1 MDRYLEQSRQYWDRH
16 ARQDPMWAV
25 LSDPVKKG
33 HKWELQEFMANGE
46 REIALLMHQLAQL
59 GMDPAPTAAL
69 DFGCGIGRLTQAL
82 ARRFDRVTGV
92 DISPGMIGLAREL
105 NQYAAAVEYVC
116 TGECGLRTLP
126 SASYD
131 LIYSNIVLQH
141 VEPHASVEYL
151 HTFFR
156 LLKPGGILV
165 FQLPSHQEP
174 QGEGATRPMAE
185 GAYQARLEL
194 TAPVATQ
201 PAGSELL
208 IPVRVT
214 NISSYEWRQ
223 RDCGSLR
230 AANHWFEETGRYMVV
245 QDDGRAV
252 LPQSMSP
259 RESCNVVLPVRVP
272 SAPGAYQ
279 CEIDVVHE
287 GVTWFRDKGSA
298 AVRFSVEVI
307 VAALGEFQQPA
318 NTINELPVP
327 DYPSAVSHLSDEASR
342 EEIEPFPMYGVA
354 REQVLDIVSK
364 HGATLVHI
372 EDGLR
377 AGVEWVD
384 YRYFIR
390 AAN

>member
-1 MDRYLEQSRQYWDRH
+1 MDRRIEQSQAYWDRH
-16 ARQDPMWAV
+16 AQQDPMWAV
-25 LSDPVKKG
+25 LSDPAKKG
-33 HKWELQEFMANGE
+33 RRWDLREFMANGE

-59 GMDPAPTAAL
+59 GMAPAPTSVL

-92 DISPGMIGLAREL
+92 DISPEMIALAREF

-116 TGECGLRTLP
+116 TGESDLRTL
-126 SASYD
+126 SDASYD

-141 VEPHASVEYL
+141 VAPHASVEYL
-151 HTFFR
+151 HAFFR
-156 LLKPGGILV
+156 LLKPSGILV

-174 QGEGATRPMAE
+174 QGDWAILPMADP
-185 GAYQARLEL
+185 AYQARLEL
-194 TAPVATQ
+194 IVPVATQ

-208 IPVRVT
+208 IPIRVT
-214 NISSYEWRQ
+214 NVSPHEWRQ

-230 AANHWFEETGRYMVV
+230 AGNHWFDETGRYMVV
-245 QDDGRAV
+245 QDNGRAV
-252 LPQSMSP
+252 LPQSLSP
-259 RESCNVVLPVRVP
+259 GESCNVMLPVRVP
-272 SAPGAYQ
+272 SAPGAYLG
-279 CEIDVVHE
+279 EIDLVHE

-298 AVRFSVEVI
+298 AVRFPVVV
-307 VAALGEFQQPA
+307 VAALGELQQPA

-327 DYPSAVSHLSDEASR
+327 DYPTGPAHTIGEATGDE
-342 EEIEPFPMYGVA
+342 IGPFPMYGVP

-390 AAN
+390 AGG